1 MATQGMAIQ
10 GKGSKKTRMLITG
23 LLSAVLYGAWAYYV
37 NRGLPTAA
45 MSSAVQAVGSFIGGY
60 FVAGL
65 VELTFAHTPKPW
77 RFPVAAFVPY
87 GLTLLAY
94 ALAHRLVGT
103 PDILATI
110 GLNIVVGTPYF
121 VLYCVKLERNESS
134 AAPVAPAVQ
143 E

>member
-1 MATQGMAIQ
+1 MAKQ
-10 GKGSKKTRMLITG
+10 GKGNRKVRMLVTG

-37 NRGLPTAA
+37 NRGLPTAGV
-45 MSSAVQAVGSFIGGY
+45 SSAVQAVGSFVGGY

-65 VELTFAHTPKPW
+65 VELTFARTSKPW
-77 RFPVAAFVPY
+77 RFPVSALVPY

-94 ALAHRLVGT
+94 ALAHKLVGT

-121 VLYCVKLERNESS
+121 ILYCVRLERNESS
-134 AAPVAPAVQ
+134 AGSVHPVAQ

>member
-1 MATQGMAIQ
+1 MARQ

-37 NRGLPTAA
+37 NRGLPTAGV
-45 MSSAVQAVGSFIGGY
+45 SSAVQAVGSFIGGY

-65 VELTFAHTPKPW
+65 VELTFAHTRKPW
-77 RFPVAAFVPY
+77 RFPVAALVPY
-87 GLTLLAY
+87 GLTLLTY
-94 ALAHRLVGT
+94 ALAHKLVGT

-121 VLYCVKLERNESS
+121 ILYCVKLERNESS
-134 AAPVAPAVQ
+134 AVLARPIVQ

>member
-1 MATQGMAIQ
+1 MAKAGNE
-10 GKGSKKTRMLITG
+10 GKKRRMLITG

-37 NRGLPTAA
+37 NRGLPTAPV
-45 MSSAVQAVGSFIGGY
+45 SSAVQAVGSFIGGY

-65 VELTFAHTPKPW
+65 VELTFAHTRKPW
-77 RFPVAAFVPY
+77 RFPVSALVPY

-94 ALAHRLVGT
+94 ALAHKLVGT

-121 VLYCVKLERNESS
+121 VLYCIKLERNEAGM
-134 AAPVAPAVQ
+134 AAARPAG
-143 E
+143 

>member
-1 MATQGMAIQ
+1 
-10 GKGSKKTRMLITG
+10 MLITG
-23 LLSAVLYGAWAYYV
+23 LLSAVLYGSWAYYV
-37 NRGLPTAA
+37 NRGLPTAPV
-45 MSSAVQAVGSFIGGY
+45 SSAVQALGSFIGGY

-65 VELTFAHTPKPW
+65 VELTFAHTRKPW
-77 RFPVAAFVPY
+77 RFPVAALVPY

-94 ALAHRLVGT
+94 ALAHKLVGT

-121 VLYCVKLERNESS
+121 VFYCIRLERNESTIAS
-134 AAPVAPAVQ
+134 VQPAVQ